1 MTGVGQGG
9 PRTSLRGVDVDG
21 AAPPAWRTR
30 LVAGAVV
37 VLGLVALALWWPRL
51 TAEVPDRA
59 VVLPPPASETPA
71 PTDEPT
77 ATGQPTPTAT
87 PTSSEPTGTPTPTP
101 SPTLAPT
108 ETVLFRGG
116 PATGP
121 WQQLGTVAE
130 ITHPDAPPTARYSY
144 DNFWSDPAE
153 ENQPAE
159 LWDQLVREVTAQLVQ
174 LGEPVNEPAFG
185 GAPGSEPFNSFGG
198 IEDISPNDRVFSATW
213 SGVYATRGQIFRAY
227 YWYLITFDHEVIH
240 ASDAPFIIAEA
251 GGTTPE
257 QNAMENATA
266 MRAWMSALGY
276 SCGDC

>member
-51 TAEVPDRA
+51 TAEAPDRA
-59 VVLPPPASETPA
+59 AVLPPPVSETPA

-77 ATGQPTPTAT
+77 ATDQPTPTAT

-144 DNFWSDPAE
+144 DNFWSDPTE

-159 LWDQLVREVTAQLVQ
+159 LWDQLVREVTAQLWE
-174 LGEPVNEPAFG
+174 LGEPVDEPAFG

-198 IEDISPNDRVFSATW
+198 VQDIYRADRVLTAQW
-213 SGVYATRGQIFRAY
+213 SGVFRSGASQHRAFY
-227 YWYLITFDHEVIH
+227 SYIVSFEGEVI
-240 ASDAPFIIAEA
+240 AEKGPFIVEELPSDS
-251 GGTTPE
+251 PE
-257 QNAMENATA
+257 RAPELAVA
-266 MRAWMSALGY
+266 DVRAWAAELGY
-276 SCGDC
+276 LCVDC